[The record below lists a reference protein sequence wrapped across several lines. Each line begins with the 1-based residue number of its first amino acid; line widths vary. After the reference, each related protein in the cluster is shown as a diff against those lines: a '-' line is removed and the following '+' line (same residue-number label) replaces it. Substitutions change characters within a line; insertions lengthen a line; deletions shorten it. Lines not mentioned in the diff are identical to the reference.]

1 MNMITY
7 EDFCRVELRLGVV
20 VKVELFPRA
29 NKPAY
34 KVWVDFG
41 PEIGIKQTSAQ
52 ITSHYAL
59 EDLPGRQVIG
69 CVNLSPRNIA
79 GFQSEFLLTGFTDDQ
94 GFVCLATV
102 DGKIAPGKISK
113 GQKLL

>member
-7 EDFCRVELRLGVV
+7 EDFCRVELRVGVV
-20 VKVELFPRA
+20 VKAEPFPRA

-41 PEIGIKQTSAQ
+41 PDIGIKQTSAQ
-52 ITSHYAL
+52 ITHHYTLA
-59 EDLPGRQVIG
+59 DLPGRQVIG

-79 GFQSEFLLTGFTDDQ
+79 GFQSEFLLTGFADEQ

-102 DGKIAPGKISK
+102 NQKVPM
-113 GQKLL
+113 GQKLH